1 MARQGISCFNIFIQ
15 KHLLRACHVPGAR
28 GTRRQ
33 VPVLELILP
42 GRHSQEG
49 GQGQWCRVRLG
60 ERPRRSEAQK
70 GACMLTPWGRGSGLL
85 GLGRGLQAEGPA
97 SAKALERERRCR
109 GGGGGRAAPRGG
121 RRCKG
126 SRGRKGTLAEAG
138 ERRWTSPEPC
148 APGKQ
153 RQFRSA
159 LPFCVPGNGLLRT
172 TSLPHRTQIRYTDD
186 PCAPRIGTDTDP
198 PHAHL
203 CLTTDW
209 GNCLS
214 PQN

>member
-1 MARQGISCFNIFIQ
+1 M
-15 KHLLRACHVPGAR
+15 PGAR
-28 GTRRQ
+28 GTRRE

-42 GRHSQEG
+42 GRHSQDG

-70 GACMLTPWGRGSGLL
+70 GACMPTPWGRGSGLV

-97 SAKALERERRCR
+97 SAKALERERRCWA
-109 GGGGGRAAPRGG
+109 GGGGGWAAPRRS
-121 RRCKG
+121 RRCDG
-126 SRGRKGTLAEAG
+126 SREGKANSQKQVNDAG
-138 ERRWTSPEPC
+138 LPRSPALLESSGSSEVPS
-148 APGKQ
+148 PFV
-153 RQFRSA
+153 FREMA
-159 LPFCVPGNGLLRT
+159 YCEQPAFLRGLR
-172 TSLPHRTQIRYTDD
+172 SGD